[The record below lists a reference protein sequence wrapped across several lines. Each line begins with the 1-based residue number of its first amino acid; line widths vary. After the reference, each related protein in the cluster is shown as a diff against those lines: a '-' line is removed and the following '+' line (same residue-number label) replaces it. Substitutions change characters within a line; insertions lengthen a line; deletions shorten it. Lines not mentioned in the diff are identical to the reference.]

1 LDFVKEALCI
11 VIQTELSIYMHTL
24 IFATN
29 NKNKVAEIQSLVG
42 PDFKIIPLSEAGI
55 NIDIP
60 EPHDTLREN
69 AFEKANTIFSITQQ
83 NCFSEDTG
91 LEITAL
97 NGAPG
102 VKSARYAG
110 EGGDFQAN
118 INKVL
123 LNLNE
128 IENRTAQFRTVICLL
143 WQDANNELQTLYF
156 EGICKGYIAHEMHGE
171 KGFGYDPIF
180 IPEGSDK
187 SFAQMSMEEKNKF
200 SHRKKAVN
208 QLFTF
213 LRNL

>member
-1 LDFVKEALCI
+1 
-11 VIQTELSIYMHTL
+11 MHTL
-24 IFATN
+24 LFATN

-42 PDFKIIPLSEAGI
+42 TDFNIITLNEAGI
-55 NIDIP
+55 DIDIP
-60 EPHDTLREN
+60 EPHETLPEN
-69 AFEKANTIFSITQQ
+69 AFEKANTIFSLTHK

-91 LEITAL
+91 LEINAL

-110 EGGDFQAN
+110 DGRDFQAN
-118 INKVL
+118 IDKVL
-123 LNLNE
+123 LNLKE
-128 IENRTAQFRTVICLL
+128 IENRNAQFRTVICLL
-143 WQDANNELQTLYF
+143 WQDAGNGLQTFYF
-156 EGICKGYIAHEMHGE
+156 EGICKGHIAYEMQGE

-200 SHRKKAVN
+200 SHRQKAVS
-208 QLFTF
+208 QLFEF